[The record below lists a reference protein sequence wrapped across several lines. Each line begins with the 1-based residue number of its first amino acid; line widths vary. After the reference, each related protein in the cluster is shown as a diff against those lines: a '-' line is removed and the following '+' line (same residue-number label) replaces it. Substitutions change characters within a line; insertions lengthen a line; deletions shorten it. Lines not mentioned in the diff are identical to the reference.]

1 MNGKELDLSKI
12 AEMISKTA
20 EIARDKLENQSDKMY
35 SVGEDMISSVGE
47 GALAGAK
54 SAAKNIDAAGDIITT
69 KYQNVL
75 SEINRIGKKKGD
87 ISSLFATITQ
97 IKRSDLNSFNALK
110 DELKDIKAIFTDIG
124 EVKGLDAILKQYGK
138 TADKLRSI
146 DFGFGSAFVA
156 RDRKSVV

>member
-12 AEMISKTA
+12 ADMISKTA
-20 EIARDKLENQSDKMY
+20 ATARDKLESQSDKMY

-54 SAAKNIDAAGDIITT
+54 SAAKNIEAAGDIITT

-97 IKRSDLNSFNALK
+97 IKRSDLNSFNAL
-110 DELKDIKAIFTDIG
+110 IIM
-124 EVKGLDAILKQYGK
+124 
-138 TADKLRSI
+138 
-146 DFGFGSAFVA
+146 
-156 RDRKSVV
+156 